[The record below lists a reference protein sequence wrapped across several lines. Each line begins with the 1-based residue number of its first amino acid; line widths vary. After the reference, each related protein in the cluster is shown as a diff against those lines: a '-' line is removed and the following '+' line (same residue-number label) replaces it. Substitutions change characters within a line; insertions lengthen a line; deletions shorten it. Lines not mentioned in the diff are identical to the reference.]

1 MRLALLL
8 SLLLHA
14 LLLVALARTQW
25 LPLTPAP
32 PLVLELRLVT
42 PASNGEAKG
51 RAGGAPPVM
60 ARATP
65 RQPEAVRPTPA
76 PLQPSRPAVVAGAVP
91 ARQQSVPAATA
102 PATATVPAAAAVTEG
117 SVAAPP
123 RGVPT
128 ATPAG
133 EMRKARLISAPRPA
147 YPPLSRELNEAGVV
161 LLRLTVDEQGAV
173 SNVQLLRSSGF
184 RRLDKAAMAVV
195 WQWRFLPQLEAGKAV
210 VADIEQPVR
219 FDLQES
225 E

>member
-14 LLLVALARTQW
+14 LLLVALARTLW
-25 LPLTPAP
+25 LPLTPAA
-32 PLVLELRLVT
+32 PLVLELRLATV
-42 PASNGEAKG
+42 ASNGAA
-51 RAGGAPPVM
+51 RAHAGGAPPVM
-60 ARATP
+60 ARAAP

-76 PLQPSRPAVVAGAVP
+76 PLQPSRPAMVAGAVP
-91 ARQQSVPAATA
+91 ARQQAVSADTA
-102 PATATVPAAAAVTEG
+102 PAAAAVPAT
-117 SVAAPP
+117 AAVTDSAGGLSP
-123 RGVPT
+123 RGATT
-128 ATPAG
+128 AAPAG

-161 LLRLTVDEQGAV
+161 WLRLTVDEQGVV
-173 SNVQLLRSSGF
+173 SNVLLLRSSGF

-195 WQWRFLPQLEAGKAV
+195 WQWRFLPQLEAGKVV

-219 FDLQES
+219 FNLQES